1 MANVL
6 LAMIAFVAVSVAGWL
21 IAEAKG
27 KACVY
32 ESSEEEQQAL
42 ESFNELHLKDDGR
55 EMGISDVI
63 KTIST
68 TGF

>member
-1 MANVL
+1 MV
-6 LAMIAFVAVSVAGWL
+6 AFVAAAIAGWA

-27 KACVY
+27 NACVY

-42 ESFNELHLKDDGR
+42 EDFNELHLKDEGR
-55 EMGISDVI
+55 EMGIAEVI